1 MKHILLIQ
9 NYRRCDLL
17 QSTPAIA
24 ALRRS
29 RPEAH
34 IAVLVRKPAADTL
47 RGNTDVDEII
57 EWDTDPL
64 VVAPEEDPRKLAR
77 AKESLSEFIHKL
89 RARNFD
95 AVYNFSNDLP
105 CALLAYLLNPRKYA
119 GLAYCD
125 DRRYRVRNEWIRYLF
140 LAAELRG
147 MNTLNFADILMEA
160 CAASEELA
168 PRIFGGPEDER
179 FAEQTIAAAFGH
191 TARPVAIGI
200 PPPEEARFWPLK
212 RFIEVAAALQL
223 SGAEILLLGPDA
235 QQHTAEQLAGS
246 LPNPARALNLAGKAS
261 LHKTAALLK
270 RCKYLVAAD
279 SVTPQVAAA
288 TYTPSLL
295 TCYGAL
301 YAGDIGP
308 YGDGHYI
315 LEPASRC
322 FPCAS
327 HYQCR
332 TMHCRNQIHT
342 KDILAAIRCM
352 LSTGSIIP
360 KRLRAENLVL
370 SRSTWM
376 PDGLLG
382 LQPLNR
388 PPISI
393 QPLLRMIFR
402 TCSLACRL
410 PLIRPKARSL
420 WRPWRKE
427 IFRWYRLPDRD
438 ELAELLRR
446 VKLAR
451 RELENLLET
460 AETCADLCV
469 GLMRRP
475 TVKTDGPDASV
486 VAVLDQLER
495 RVLDF
500 EEQDVARFLVAGFR
514 HSLRDSDH
522 LPFNQTLA
530 VRGALCRRLSHACRF
545 TSQALR
551 EFSRAALDHA
561 GGDSHTHP
569 LIPEMSHA

>member
-147 MNTLNFADILMEA
+147 MNTLNFADVLMEA

-332 TMHCRNQIHT
+332 TMHCR
-342 KDILAAIRCM
+342 

-427 IFRWYRLPDRD
+427 IFRWYRLRPIGTSSPNSCAASSWLAANSKTSSKQPKPALISVSVSCDVQLSKPTAPTRLSSRSSISSNDVCWTSKNRMSRDFWSPDS
-438 ELAELLRR
+438 ATPC
-446 VKLAR
+446 A
-451 RELENLLET
+451 T
-460 AETCADLCV
+460 PTTCPSTRPWPFAGRSADVSAMHV
-469 GLMRRP
+469 GSHHRLS
-475 TVKTDGPDASV
+475 GNSH
-486 VAVLDQLER
+486 ER
-495 RVLDF
+495 RSITP
-500 EEQDVARFLVAGFR
+500 AATAI
-514 HSLRDSDH
+514 
-522 LPFNQTLA
+522 PI
-530 VRGALCRRLSHACRF
+530 LS
-545 TSQALR
+545 SQK
-551 EFSRAALDHA
+551 
-561 GGDSHTHP
+561 
-569 LIPEMSHA
+569 